1 MQLASRE
8 ATRRS
13 QGLIAVAP
21 LLNSQNI
28 GIKCQLCVNFRSHV
42 LSGVVMTIPKPF
54 SSPEPSSESLT
65 FAELGLNAA
74 LITALPAKV
83 ALPTRVQQLA
93 IPAILAGRDVLAL
106 SQTGSGKTLAFGL
119 PLLQA
124 VHQAIHQAVH
134 QHTEQLLAPQPPLPG
149 AKSGAESPVLA
160 LVLVPT
166 RELAQ
171 QVTKALQALASQLAP
186 FPLKIQLLC
195 GGIAQEEQLAEL
207 AVKPQLVVATPGRLL
222 DLCEQSHISLDSIKH
237 LVLDEADR
245 LLQMGFWPD
254 MQKLLAM
261 MPKRKQTLLFSA
273 TLPEDLDTLAGKL
286 LTHHPLRLE
295 AHTRNS
301 VTAAIEEQLYLV
313 NKGSKAQALI
323 ALLTQYQWP
332 QVLVFISARD
342 DVDAVAKRLV
352 KAGIRAAALHGE
364 KDQTVRSQTLADFK
378 AHRIQVLVATD
389 LMARGIH
396 VDALPVVINLDLPSS
411 APVYVHR
418 IGRTARAGAKG
429 LAISLV
435 CHGEMLSLTAIR
447 RLTERELPLAALAEF
462 PVTDKPSAN
471 SLHPADAKVERK
483 RAPRDKQANRR
494 SINKHS
500 AKAFKPKG

>member
-1 MQLASRE
+1 
-8 ATRRS
+8 
-13 QGLIAVAP
+13 
-21 LLNSQNI
+21 
-28 GIKCQLCVNFRSHV
+28 
-42 LSGVVMTIPKPF
+42 MTIPKPF
-54 SSPEPSSESLT
+54 SSPESSPESLT

-74 LITALPAKV
+74 LIKALPAKV

-93 IPAILAGRDVLAL
+93 IPAILAGRDLLAL

-124 VHQAIHQAVH
+124 VHQASHQNM
-134 QHTEQLLAPQPPLPG
+134 EQLLAPQSLLPG
-149 AKSGAESPVLA
+149 AKSGAESALLA

-171 QVTKALQALASQLAP
+171 QVTKALHALASQLAP

-195 GGIAQEEQLAEL
+195 GGVAQEDQLAEL

-273 TLPEDLDTLAGKL
+273 TLPEDLDALAGKL

-323 ALLTQYQWP
+323 ALLRQYQWP
-332 QVLVFISARD
+332 QVLV
-342 DVDAVAKRLV
+342 
-352 KAGIRAAALHGE
+352 
-364 KDQTVRSQTLADFK
+364 
-378 AHRIQVLVATD
+378 
-389 LMARGIH
+389 
-396 VDALPVVINLDLPSS
+396 
-411 APVYVHR
+411 
-418 IGRTARAGAKG
+418 
-429 LAISLV
+429 
-435 CHGEMLSLTAIR
+435 
-447 RLTERELPLAALAEF
+447 
-462 PVTDKPSAN
+462 
-471 SLHPADAKVERK
+471 
-483 RAPRDKQANRR
+483 
-494 SINKHS
+494 
-500 AKAFKPKG
+500 

>member
-1 MQLASRE
+1 
-8 ATRRS
+8 
-13 QGLIAVAP
+13 
-21 LLNSQNI
+21 
-28 GIKCQLCVNFRSHV
+28 
-42 LSGVVMTIPKPF
+42 MTIPKPSPSTE
-54 SSPEPSSESLT
+54 SSPEPLT
-65 FAELGLNAA
+65 FAELGVNVA
-74 LITALPAKV
+74 LCSVLPAGLKH
-83 ALPTRVQQLA
+83 PTRVQQLA

-119 PLLQA
+119 PLLQILWQQIA
-124 VHQAIHQAVH
+124 
-134 QHTEQLLAPQPPLPG
+134 EQTM
-149 AKSGAESPVLA
+149 AKSVPAANPLA

-171 QVTKALQALASQLAP
+171 QVTIALHALASKLSSS
-186 FPLKIQLLC
+186 LNIQLLC

-207 AVKPQLVVATPGRLL
+207 AAKPQFVVATPGRLL
-222 DLCEQSHISLDSIKH
+222 DLCTQSYIRLDSIKY

-245 LLQMGFWPD
+245 LLEMGFWPD
-254 MQKLLAM
+254 VQKLMTM

-273 TLPEDLDTLAGKL
+273 TLPEALDSLVGKL
-286 LTHHPLRLE
+286 LSNNPLRVE
-295 AHTRNS
+295 ASTRNA
-301 VTAAIEEQLYLV
+301 VAAEIEEQLYLV

-323 ALLTQYQWP
+323 ALLKQYQWP

-342 DVDAVAKRLV
+342 DADAIAKRLV
-352 KAGIRAAALHGE
+352 KAGINAAALHGE

-378 AHRIQVLVATD
+378 ANRIQVVVATD

-396 VDALPVVINLDLPSS
+396 VDALPVVINLDLPTS

-435 CHGEMLSLTAIR
+435 CHGEVPSLTAIR
-447 RLTERELPLAALAEF
+447 NLTARELPLASLADF
-462 PVTDKPSAN
+462 PVTDKPSERAREDGAEN
-471 SLHPADAKVERK
+471 KVVPK
-483 RAPRDKQANRR
+483 RPPRDKQANRR

-500 AKAFKPKG
+500 VKAFKGKR